1 MRLFSKMKD
10 YNSKLEEVLERKVF
24 SSNVKNLLLSMIYKL
39 EISYEDY
46 KEVKRVVKSKQ
57 EFIEELIEIIDNNC
71 ENIKAVEPDKED
83 ANLLKNNHVIALTN
97 EKERS
102 ILCYPTENALLF
114 AISDII
120 PKYFYIPKDFV
131 FKNRFQ
137 TLLVNGFNLNNY
149 EILSNFNGWSWDITQ
164 NQNMNYIDNM
174 VYQNLLFI
182 VGDKFLTEWR
192 NSNSSKRDFLKEI
205 REYIQSVT
213 GNNMFFYRLCSL
225 LYQTANDKERHK
237 IQLLLKEK
245 TKSLKNMQNKEK
257 FFEEQEKKKYKYI
270 KIIDKINNILN
281 DEKILQKEF
290 KKINTKLEEDK
301 KIKTIKAY
309 ENMLKKEKEMYMIQ
323 IDDISF
329 LLDKKN
335 FLKQKQELE
344 MYENILKNSES
355 IEENF
360 LELEKEFLIFF
371 NRRINKIET
380 REEIINVI
388 YELRY
393 MKYIPIKDGKIMS
406 DIDILN
412 NAIDRIL
419 KKAVTRACK
428 MGVIKIISMDIA
440 LNYEILKYALDTRII
455 NLEQIKMSFEVQE
468 KFLIIK
474 VLDKEVFE
482 KQGRKRIEN
491 VKDLLE
497 VKMNRKI
504 KIFN

>member
-1 MRLFSKMKD
+1 
-10 YNSKLEEVLERKVF
+10 
-24 SSNVKNLLLSMIYKL
+24 
-39 EISYEDY
+39 
-46 KEVKRVVKSKQ
+46 
-57 EFIEELIEIIDNNC
+57 
-71 ENIKAVEPDKED
+71 
-83 ANLLKNNHVIALTN
+83 
-97 EKERS
+97 
-102 ILCYPTENALLF
+102 
-114 AISDII
+114 
-120 PKYFYIPKDFV
+120 
-131 FKNRFQ
+131 
-137 TLLVNGFNLNNY
+137 
-149 EILSNFNGWSWDITQ
+149 
-164 NQNMNYIDNM
+164 
-174 VYQNLLFI
+174 
-182 VGDKFLTEWR
+182 
-192 NSNSSKRDFLKEI
+192 
-205 REYIQSVT
+205 
-213 GNNMFFYRLCSL
+213 
-225 LYQTANDKERHK
+225 
-237 IQLLLKEK
+237 
-245 TKSLKNMQNKEK
+245 
-257 FFEEQEKKKYKYI
+257 
-270 KIIDKINNILN
+270 
-281 DEKILQKEF
+281 
-290 KKINTKLEEDK
+290 
-301 KIKTIKAY
+301 
-309 ENMLKKEKEMYMIQ
+309 
-323 IDDISF
+323 
-329 LLDKKN
+329 
-335 FLKQKQELE
+335 